1 MAKAAAPVQEPET
14 MPVQEPDINQEQEGG
29 TGPEM
34 ANPCLKMD
42 PMQEMVKIKIP
53 RDPVNKGN
61 DSLFVA
67 INGRK
72 FLIQRGKTVQVPR
85 AVAEVIAHSEEQAE
99 EADLFIDANS
109 EA

>member
-1 MAKAAAPVQEPET
+1 MAKSTAPVQEPEAN
-14 MPVQEPDINQEQEGG
+14 QEPEVVQKSGME
-29 TGPEM
+29 
-34 ANPCLKMD
+34 NPVMD

-72 FLIQRGKTVQVPR
+72 FLIQRGKTVEVPR

-109 EA
+109 EG